1 MTDEL
6 RSLLTDVAEGRV
18 DPSEA
23 AARLSRMDTS
33 RPAAGPASAP
43 ADDAWAEAT
52 GAAPGPGRAES
63 GPADGGDT
71 ADPGAA
77 ATGSGPTQ
85 PAESSDQPVSRV
97 VVHSSARPVRVVADP
112 TVASFTVEGPH
123 SVRRDGATARVEVP
137 VAGTPDE
144 PGSYRYERKTGFAR
158 WISQTTQA
166 GIPLTLR
173 VNPDLEL
180 DVEVLAGSLAVSG
193 THGPLRFS
201 ATAGSVRVF
210 DCDGPLHGT
219 VRAGS
224 ARLDVRPHTGSSSVR
239 VETGSV
245 DLRLMPGSDARVLA
259 RAELGEV
266 KLRTADGATTR
277 VVDREGSHE
286 IVVGSGTATFELD
299 AVMGSV
305 QVRTS

>member
-1 MTDEL
+1 MTDDL
-6 RSLLTDVAEGRV
+6 RALLTEVAEGRL
-18 DPSEA
+18 DPQEAGRRLDDLGPRA
-23 AARLSRMDTS
+23 AAPTDQSST
-33 RPAAGPASAP
+33 SAP
-43 ADDAWAEAT
+43 DA
-52 GAAPGPGRAES
+52 
-63 GPADGGDT
+63 
-71 ADPGAA
+71 AA
-77 ATGSGPTQ
+77 ATDPWAAATDHDTDAAAADQDRPRDTSARVENGDEPVTTVRVHASG
-85 PAESSDQPVSRV
+85 
-97 VVHSSARPVRVVADP
+97 RPVRVVADP
-112 TVASFTVEGPH
+112 TVATVTVEGPH
-123 SVRRDGATARVEVP
+123 NVRRDGATLVVDAP
-137 VAGTPDE
+137 IAGSADPA
-144 PGSYRYERKTGFAR
+144 GSYRYERKTGFAR
-158 WISQTTQA
+158 WISQATQA
-166 GIPLTLR
+166 GIPLSLR

-210 DCDGPLHGT
+210 DCDGPVHGT

-224 ARLDVRPHTGSSSVR
+224 ARLDVRPRTGASSVR

-266 KLRTADGATTR
+266 KLRTADGGTTR

-286 IVVGSGTATFELD
+286 IVVGAGTATFELD

>member
-1 MTDEL
+1 MTDDL
-6 RSLLTDVAEGRV
+6 RALLTEVAEGRL
-18 DPSEA
+18 DPQEAGRRLDDLGPRA
-23 AARLSRMDTS
+23 AAPTDTTTT
-33 RPAAGPASAP
+33 
-43 ADDAWAEAT
+43 T
-52 GAAPGPGRAES
+52 GPGPDAATD
-63 GPADGGDT
+63 PWAAATDHDG
-71 ADPGAA
+71 AGAA
-77 ATGSGPTQ
+77 APDHDRPHEAGARVENG
-85 PAESSDQPVSRV
+85 DQPVTTVRV
-97 VVHSSARPVRVVADP
+97 HASGRPLRVVADP
-112 TVASFTVEGPH
+112 TVATVTVEGPH
-123 SVRRDGATARVEVP
+123 NVRRDGATLVVDAP
-137 VAGTPDE
+137 IAGSADPA
-144 PGSYRYERKTGFAR
+144 GSYRYERKTGFAR
-158 WISQTTQA
+158 WISQATQA

-210 DCDGPLHGT
+210 DCDGPVHGT

-224 ARLDVRPHTGSSSVR
+224 ARLDVRPRTGSSSVR

-245 DLRLMPGSDARVLA
+245 DLRLLPGSDARVLA

-266 KLRTADGATTR
+266 KLRTPDGSTSR

-286 IVVGSGTATFELD
+286 VVVGSGTATFELD

-305 QVRTS
+305 LVRTS